1 MAKVPAALRRKIPR
15 SREAKDSAVTL
26 LRNSPDRRPSSTH
39 LIGGQLLDSGDR
51 EFQLGGVVTEGGA
64 LRDTGTL
71 GDGRVDYPVVPVGR
85 QSPQGRHGESL
96 VDRFVLLPS
105 AAYSLAGDG

>member
-1 MAKVPAALRRKIPR
+1 M
-15 SREAKDSAVTL
+15 DSAVTL

-64 LRDTGTL
+64 LGDTGRF
-71 GDGRVDYPVVPVGR
+71 GNGSVDYPVVPVSR
-85 QSPQGRHGESL
+85 QSPQGRRGESL

-105 AAYSLAGDG
+105 AAHSLAGDGWRRHRITLRGGLHGGIRP